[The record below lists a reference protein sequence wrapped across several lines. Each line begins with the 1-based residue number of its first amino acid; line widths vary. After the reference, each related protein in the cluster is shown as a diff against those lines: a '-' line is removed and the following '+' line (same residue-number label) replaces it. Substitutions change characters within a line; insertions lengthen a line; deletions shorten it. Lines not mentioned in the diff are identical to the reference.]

1 MQMRFQVETSLY
13 THIHTSISSA
23 GISSSRL
30 CLVLINDD
38 RIMIIPFAC
47 ASNGACVHV
56 RDENCF
62 DNEERER
69 EREEQHYY

>member
-1 MQMRFQVETSLY
+1 MYADEISSRNNSMHTY
-13 THIHTSISSA
+13 TSISSA

-47 ASNGACVHV
+47 ASNDACVHV
-56 RDENCF
+56 GGENCF
-62 DNEERER
+62 DNGGRER
-69 EREEQHYY
+69 ETEQH